1 MTTRTRFQILAD
13 MRRLALEY
21 EQASRRAF
29 KEGLTD
35 LREHDRLHTLAM
47 RVRDNHCVGGG
58 GHTPDHVTQQ
68 IDRMVA
74 AEFLEA
80 ELHRLVYREIPT
92 ECDEDDENE

>member
-1 MTTRTRFQILAD
+1 MTTRTRYQILAD

-21 EQASRRAF
+21 EQASRRAS
-29 KEGLTD
+29 KEGLAD

-47 RVRDNHCVGGG
+47 RVRDNQCVGSG
-58 GHTPDHVTQQ
+58 GHTPDHVARQ

-74 AEFLEA
+74 TELLEA

-92 ECDEDDENE
+92 EYEDDDHD